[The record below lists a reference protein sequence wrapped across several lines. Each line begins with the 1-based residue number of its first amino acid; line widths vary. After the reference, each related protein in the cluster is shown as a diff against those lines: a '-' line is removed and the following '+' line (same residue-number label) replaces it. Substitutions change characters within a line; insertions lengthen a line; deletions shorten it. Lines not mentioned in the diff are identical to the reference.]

1 MKKLFWLLTV
11 VVLLASACNRSR
23 KGTECPVEVVE
34 DTVQAVVDTVPVPV
48 EPSVPKAYA
57 PSVRQWLSVRASGR
71 MEVPG
76 AGGLELNLFAVLAK
90 DSVVY
95 LHISK
100 FGIELGRAL
109 CRPEKVVVLI
119 HPESGYWAGSYA
131 LLRKKTGLPLDFEMV
146 QDLLLL
152 TPHNARVEI
161 DSGGFLRKVQWTS
174 AEGGGTVTAQY
185 SDYAHIGGEGAELL
199 YPRSIS
205 VSLPSLGS
213 ARLTVKSAKPDV
225 PGPVSLKIPEKYK
238 LLKF

>member
-1 MKKLFWLLTV
+1 MKKVFCLFTA
-11 VVLLASACNRSR
+11 VVLLLSACNRSR
-23 KGTECPVEVVE
+23 RGAELPVQPAV
-34 DTVQAVVDTVPVPV
+34 DTVQVDVDTVPVAP
-48 EPSVPKAYA
+48 PVPKAYA
-57 PSVRQWLSVRASGR
+57 PPVRQWLSVRASGR

-95 LHISK
+95 LHVSK

-109 CRPEKVVVLI
+109 CRPEKVVVLV
-119 HPESGYWAGSYA
+119 HPESGYWEGSYA
-131 LLRKKTGLPLDFEMV
+131 LLRQKTGLPLDFEMV

-152 TPHNARVEI
+152 TPHNARVET

-174 AEGGGTVTAQY
+174 AEGGGTVTAKY
-185 SDYAHIGGEGAELL
+185 SEYGNIGGEGVEVF
-199 YPRSIS
+199 YPGVIS

-238 LLKF
+238 RLKF